1 MKRNI
6 KVITVLLTRL
16 TGSAP
21 CRTVGALPGFPP
33 ICTVTPSHI
42 VSAYLSPASRAECQ
56 KRQWG
61 FFKKMLASWEP
72 FSGPPGS
79 SLAAGRL
86 GGAFLWGG
94 NVKKAGVALPGLLT
108 LTCTYSELKKIIY
121 AHTAPVYLNIV
132 FKATTSDKHKIT
144 CKQLQCFSQTGRA
157 CVYIFSRQSHR

>member
-1 MKRNI
+1 
-6 KVITVLLTRL
+6 
-16 TGSAP
+16 
-21 CRTVGALPGFPP
+21 
-33 ICTVTPSHI
+33 
-42 VSAYLSPASRAECQ
+42 
-56 KRQWG
+56 
-61 FFKKMLASWEP
+61 MLASWEP

-121 AHTAPVYLNIV
+121 AHINMYLNIV